1 MVACEAERLG
11 YTTRKRRYPCRDAL
25 RLDNGLV
32 SALGVPEIGGRL
44 LQFAL
49 GEHPFLFTN
58 RSLDGQRFTPA
69 EHQGDGSLLSWKNY
83 GGDKTWPAPQG
94 WERADQWPGPPDNV
108 LDSGAYSVACLQTPG
123 DAGVTL
129 RNAADAR
136 TGLRIERRL
145 SLGPASSQLQLDLAF
160 ENVAARPVRWAI
172 RDIVQLDCAESGG
185 DCWLY
190 VPVDPDESRPWHI
203 LFGEE
208 NAQLRPDFRPGL
220 FALNYQGIVGKIGLR
235 SPGGWLAFADQRAE
249 AVLCM
254 QFPHEPDAEYPDSG
268 ATVECWTE
276 MPGAPSPIP
285 IDSPGHILE
294 AEVPGPLRTM
304 QPGERRDLRIT
315 WSAARCPGPVLAVNA
330 AGCTQ
335 QALTLRQAG
344 EQLQLTGVF
353 GVFHLGRAELAWLDA
368 SSAALA
374 TLDCGAVSPNA
385 ALRIERMERAPA
397 PARALRLQ
405 LRCMNDELLELDRCP
420 IPQRGD

>member
-1 MVACEAERLG
+1 MNA
-11 YTTRKRRYPCRDAL
+11 RRATLRETDFHGWSAL

-32 SALGVPEIGGRL
+32 SALVVPEIGGRL

-49 GEHPFLFTN
+49 GEHPFLFVN
-58 RSLDGQRFTPA
+58 EQLAGLRFTPA

-108 LDSGAYSVACLQTPG
+108 LDSGPYNASSEQSGAGASVKM
-123 DAGVTL
+123 
-129 RNAADAR
+129 RSNADTR

-145 SLGPASSQLQLDLAF
+145 SLTAASSRLQLELAF
-160 ENVAARPVRWAI
+160 ENVAARTVRWAI
-172 RDIVQLDCAESGG
+172 WDIAQLDCENSGS

-190 VPVDPDESRPWHI
+190 VPVDPAEPRPWHI

-208 NAQLRPDFRPGL
+208 NAQLQPDFRPGL

-254 QFPHEPDAEYPDSG
+254 QFPHEPDADYPDGG

-294 AEVPGPLRTM
+294 AEVLGPLRTM

-315 WSAARCPGPVLAVNA
+315 WSAARCPGPVLAVND
-330 AGCTQ
+330 AGCVQ
-335 QALTLRQAG
+335 QHLTARQAG
-344 EQLQLTGVF
+344 EQLHVTGVF
-353 GVFHLGRAELAWLDA
+353 GVFHQGRVELAWLDTSGA
-368 SSAALA
+368 TLA
-374 TLDCGAVSPNA
+374 TLDCGAVNPNA
-385 ALRIERMERAPA
+385 PLRIELVERAPA
-397 PARALRLQ
+397 QARALRLQ
-405 LRCMNDELLELDRCP
+405 LRCTNGELLELDHCT
-420 IPQRGD
+420 IS